1 MGGGG
6 GNTEGGEPE
15 FQIAPMIDVLL
26 VLLVFF
32 MAITTSEIAVIDK
45 TIKLPTA
52 PDAKKKEK
60 GQVAHEVALNVRW
73 DKGKAVVTYENQIEG
88 KDITKEK
95 IVEII
100 KNKFERD
107 KLTRVV
113 IRADQDVPAKYIQ
126 EVMSIAGTGGVEDIS
141 FAALNQ

>member
-45 TIKLPTA
+45 KITLPTA
-52 PDAKKKEK
+52 PDAKKKER
-60 GQVAHEVALNVRW
+60 GQAAHEVAINIRW
-73 DKGKAVVTYENQIEG
+73 EGREVITYENRIVPTQ
-88 KDITKEK
+88 ITKEQ

-100 KNKFERD
+100 KAKYANDRF
-107 KLTRVV
+107 TRVV
-113 IRADQDVPAKYIQ
+113 IRADQNVPAKHIQ

-141 FAALNQ
+141 FAALNH